1 VSNAS
6 VVSFEGVWK
15 RFPAQRSGAQ
25 TLHGLLARPHSALR
39 RKPTFWALQNVNVNV
54 GQGETLGI
62 IGANGAGKSTF
73 LRLAG
78 GVGRPSRGR
87 VRRRGAVGPMLT
99 LGESFDPT
107 LTGRENAVTAAILA
121 GYTKREALERLP
133 AMAAFA
139 ELEDFLDEP
148 LRTYSTGM
156 TLRLAFAV
164 AVSSEPDVLLV
175 DEVLAVGDLR
185 FQSKCLNRIREL
197 REGGT
202 AILLASHDEGQIR
215 STCQRVLWLDRGT
228 VRALGE
234 PDDAYGL
241 YRTALRAA
249 DEPIA
254 PAALDTP
261 RLGARGD
268 LRHGENRFGTLATE
282 IVDVRIDPDVA
293 LSATAVAASP
303 VRIELDLLPHTPVE
317 NPIVGVSLWRV
328 RDGAKVLDV
337 STAGDGVDL
346 GLIDRATTV
355 VVELDRVDAE
365 AGRYRLDVGLYEA
378 SWRSTYDY
386 HWQAYS
392 LEVVQRGGATFGPPR
407 RWRIS

>member
-1 VSNAS
+1 MSNAAA
-6 VVSFEGVWK
+6 VSFEGVWK
-15 RFPAQRSGAQ
+15 RFPAHRAGAR
-25 TLHGLLARPHSALR
+25 TLHGLLARPSAALR
-39 RKPTFWALQNVNVNV
+39 RNATFWALQNVNVNV
-54 GQGETLGI
+54 GRGETLGI

-87 VRRRGAVGPMLT
+87 VLRRGAVGPMLT
-99 LGESFDPT
+99 LGESFDPL
-107 LTGRENAVTAAILA
+107 LTGRENAVTAAIVA

-139 ELEDFLDEP
+139 ELEDSLDEP
-148 LRTYSTGM
+148 LRTYSAGM
-156 TLRLAFAV
+156 TLRLSFAV
-164 AVSSEPDVLLV
+164 AISSEPDVLLV

-185 FQSKCLNRIREL
+185 FQRKCLNRIREL
-197 REGGT
+197 QEGGT

-215 STCQRVLWLDRGT
+215 STCQRVLWLDRGA

-234 PDDAYGL
+234 PDEAYGL
-241 YRTALRAA
+241 YRNALRAA
-249 DEPIA
+249 DEPVA
-254 PAALDTP
+254 PAVLGTP
-261 RLGARGD
+261 RISASGD

-293 LSATAVAASP
+293 VPATATVASP
-303 VRIELDLLPHTPVE
+303 IRIELDLLPHTPLE
-317 NPIVGVSLWRV
+317 NPIVGISLWRV

-355 VVELDRVDAE
+355 AVELDRIDAE
-365 AGRYRLDVGLYEA
+365 PGRYRLDVGLYEA
-378 SWRSTYDY
+378 GWRSTYDY
-386 HWQAYS
+386 HWQAYT
-392 LEVVQRGGATFGPPR
+392 LEVAQRGGATFGPPR
-407 RWRIS
+407 RWAIA